1 MDIFG
6 ELSLFRMF
14 LKINQNTL
22 TQAKILIKCLTFERS
37 KIYYLTLGL
46 TGTLEV
52 MWVDS
57 FQDEKNLF
65 HICMEWGLISNW
77 ARFVLQF

>member
-6 ELSLFRMF
+6 ELSLFGMF

-57 FQDEKNLF
+57 FQDEKNLS